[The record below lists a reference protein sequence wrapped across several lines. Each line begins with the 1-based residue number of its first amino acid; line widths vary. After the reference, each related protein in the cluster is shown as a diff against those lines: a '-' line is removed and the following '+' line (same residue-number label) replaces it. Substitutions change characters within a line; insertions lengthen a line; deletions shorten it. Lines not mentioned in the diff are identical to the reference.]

1 MCILVYF
8 TVYLLVITVTSRLL
22 RDHGHYCTTET
33 TNVGAVDDRYD
44 HGRYI
49 PCLRV
54 LATVVK
60 IDRTVP
66 HGNYPSSMLMH
77 GMDGTMDST
86 NGIFHAGTNV
96 CTRDRTYMYNLCVHG
111 NY

>member
-1 MCILVYF
+1 MITLIVPILGGY
-8 TVYLLVITVTSRLL
+8 
-22 RDHGHYCTTET
+22 HPWTTET
-33 TNVGAVDDRYD
+33 TDDRYD

-96 CTRDRTYMYNLCVHG
+96 CTRDRTYRYNLCVHG

>member
-1 MCILVYF
+1 MYF
-8 TVYLLVITVTSRLL
+8 SVFYSIFIGKITVTSRLL

-77 GMDGTMDST
+77 GMDGTMD
-86 NGIFHAGTNV
+86 GTISV
-96 CTRDRTYMYNLCVHG
+96 P
-111 NY
+111 

>member
-1 MCILVYF
+1 MYF
-8 TVYLLVITVTSRLL
+8 SVFYSIFILVITVTSRLL

-33 TNVGAVDDRYD
+33 TNVRYD

-49 PCLRV
+49 TCLRV

-66 HGNYPSSMLMH
+66 HGNYPSSMIMH

-86 NGIFHAGTNV
+86 NGIFHAGTNPSIG
-96 CTRDRTYMYNLCVHG
+96 TISDRIVHDG
-111 NY
+111 TISAR